1 MVANDLIVA
10 IELGSSKIAGA
21 VGRKSADGGLQ
32 VLAYASEPA
41 SGFVRRGV
49 VYNIDQTAQCLSN
62 LINCLE
68 PELNNITI
76 DQVYVG
82 VGGYTLHSEQ
92 NSVVRTFE
100 EETRVSA
107 AVVTEMEEENA
118 AKQYPGHDMLMMI
131 SQEYKIGN
139 NLINDPVGVNC
150 TQVEGNYLN
159 ILARTSVMH
168 NTAKSFEIAKI
179 NIADTSIPPLVAANV
194 LLTENERRQGCVLV
208 DFGADTTTLSVYKG
222 GNLRFLTVIPMGGQ
236 SITRDLCSLQLDEQE
251 AERIKCEYG
260 LVPPTSGDETV
271 TLDDGRAIEL
281 RSVYDAIEARFE
293 EIILNVCHQI
303 EASGYTDK
311 QLHAGVVCC
320 GGGINLK
327 GFEKAIAQKPLMSKV
342 RLAYNTVSKVE
353 WAAQGRPTDG
363 TQGVLAG
370 LLMEGVEGCCS
381 DGLQMEILPQDE
393 PRLVTGNLFTDDG
406 ESAQAKRDEEL
417 EAKRQQKIKEAE
429 ARKAERQAKTSGFF
443 SGFVKK
449 IKTVGVSVEKLANEL
464 LNDDENEDNK
474 N

>member
-1 MVANDLIVA
+1 MATNDLIVA

-21 VGRKSADGGLQ
+21 VGRRCADGGLQ

-68 PELNNITI
+68 PELRNATI
-76 DQVYVG
+76 EQVYVG
-82 VGGYTLHSEQ
+82 VGGYTLHSER
-92 NSVVRTFE
+92 NTVVRTFE

-107 AVVTEMEEENA
+107 PIVTDMEEENA
-118 AKQYPGHDMLMMI
+118 AKQYPGHDMLMMV

-251 AERIKCEYG
+251 AERLKCEYG
-260 LVPPTSGDETV
+260 LVPPTSGDETIM
-271 TLDDGRAIEL
+271 LDANRSIEL
-281 RSVYDAIEARFE
+281 RNVYDVIEARFE
-293 EIILNVCHQI
+293 EIVLNVCAQI
-303 EASGYTDK
+303 EASGYTEK
-311 QLHAGVVCC
+311 QLLAGVVCC

-327 GFEKAIAQKPLMSKV
+327 GFEKAISQKPLMSKV
-342 RLAYNTVSKVE
+342 RLAYNTVTKVE
-353 WAAQGRPTDG
+353 WNTAARPTDG

-381 DGLQMEILPQDE
+381 DGMQMEYQPQDE
-393 PRLVTGNLFTDDG
+393 ARLVTGNLFTDDG

-417 EAKRQQKIKEAE
+417 EARRQQKIKEAE
-429 ARKAERQAKTSGFF
+429 ARKAERQAKTNGFF
-443 SGFVKK
+443 TGFVKK
-449 IKTVGVSVEKLANEL
+449 IKTMSEKFEEGIGDFLS
-464 LNDDENEDNK
+464 DEEKDNNK
-474 N
+474 